1 MNGWSGKSY
10 PIGTRVQ
17 HRTGYISVKVV
28 DDEGKSK
35 MMAEARRVWELSRG
49 PLDAGDRVFHMD
61 GDRTNNKIQN
71 LAKIHF
77 NQTKFTFLKH
87 SEILWMPK
95 VDRKAFTNEVL
106 ALARKRLPQRK
117 VSVG

>member
-1 MNGWSGKSY
+1 MSGWKGRSY
-10 PIGTRVQ
+10 PVGTRVQ

-28 DDEGKSK
+28 DDEGRAR
-35 MMAEARRVWELSRG
+35 MMAENRRVWELSRG
-49 PLDAGDRVFHMD
+49 PLQLGDRVFHMD

-95 VDRKAFTNEVL
+95 LNKDTLTKQVL
-106 ALARKRLPQRK
+106 ELARKRN
-117 VSVG
+117 G